1 MAEVI
6 TKGAFFEI
14 NFSDGKSPSFL
25 ILSSCNALLV
35 LNLVTQG
42 GTSVEN
48 VLKLGYPTYPEKL
61 FCSLSITL
69 KQPKLTLQLH
79 HK

>member
-14 NFSDGKSPSFL
+14 KISEGRSPLFS
-25 ILSSCNALLV
+25 ILSLCNALLV

-42 GTSVEN
+42 GRSVEN
-48 VLKLGYPTYPEKL
+48 VLKLGY
-61 FCSLSITL
+61 
-69 KQPKLTLQLH
+69 
-79 HK
+79 

>member
-25 ILSSCNALLV
+25 ILSSCNALLA

-42 GTSVEN
+42 GRSVEN
-48 VLKLGYPTYPEKL
+48 VLKLGYQTRAKCI
-61 FCSLSITL
+61 FNVF
-69 KQPKLTLQLH
+69 
-79 HK
+79 